1 MKKLNVKSAAISAI
15 VIYVIGVSSFIGSHF
30 VQLLSDPEHQ
40 ANLVL
45 LFTIIPAATF
55 GAFLY
60 YRKGHQTHGILLGA
74 FLFLLTIVLD
84 ALITVPLF
92 VIPAGGDHIS
102 FFTDPGFWLIGLVYV
117 VVVTAFYQ
125 IYRARQAR
133 RMSSI

>member
-125 IYRARQAR
+125 IYRARQGR